1 VDRRDFLKGLSY
13 FASAL
18 TLSSFPLYSGCD
30 GGLKLSW
37 GKKMY
42 DRVIVLGIDGIDPNL
57 IDRFILEGDLP
68 NFKRL
73 SQTGSYSR
81 LATSNPPQSPVS
93 WSNIGTGADAGGH
106 GVFDFIVR
114 NPKNYMPDLGVLKIN
129 RKNVLGIREKMFDPT
144 SLAKFFWDYTSE
156 AGIPSCSIRWP
167 MTFPPGNGSG
177 KLLAG
182 LGVPDI
188 KGGLGRY
195 TFFSSAE
202 PDKSKEGWEKIV
214 QLKFKGSGGK
224 RVAETK
230 IVGPSVAGLTGT
242 KDSTIP
248 LKIIREGGNRLILEV
263 SGKRVEAPVGEWTE
277 WIPMEF
283 SGGALKKVSGIGR
296 FYIVSAEP
304 ETGVYL
310 TPLQV
315 NPQDPCF
322 VISRTDDYAA
332 EIAKNIGG
340 PYHTLGIPE
349 DTKPVNEDV
358 LDDDAFISMCDDI
371 MVEREKMLD
380 YGLGN
385 FKEGVFSFVIDTTD
399 RIQHMFWRFLDKEH
413 PLYTKEGEAR
423 YGGIIRD
430 YYKRADKILGEVV
443 SGHVDDKTLLVVCSD
458 HGFTSFRK
466 SFHVNR
472 WLVENGLMTLKSEPD
487 PDDRDGG
494 ALFRGVDW
502 KKTKAYSLG
511 FSSIYLN
518 LKGRESSG
526 IVEVGEA
533 KKLRE
538 KMRAELLKAVDPET
552 GGRIFRNIYEASDIY
567 SKKYIEDSPDLIV
580 GFESGYRM
588 SWQTAIGGTP
598 RGLVALNNKK
608 WSGDHIV
615 DPNIVPGILFSNAKI
630 KGKSPRGMDVAP
642 TVLKAVG
649 IKPEGSIR
657 GKSLI

>member
-1 VDRRDFLKGLSY
+1 
-13 FASAL
+13 
-18 TLSSFPLYSGCD
+18 
-30 GGLKLSW
+30 
-37 GKKMY
+37 MY

-57 IDRFILEGDLP
+57 MDRFIYEGDLP
-68 NFKRL
+68 NFKSL
-73 SQTGSYSR
+73 SEAGSYSR
-81 LATSNPPQSPVS
+81 LGASNPPQSPAA
-93 WSNIGTGADAGGH
+93 WSNIGTGTDSGGH

-114 NPKNYMPDLGVLKIN
+114 NPKNYLPDLGVLKIN

-156 AGIPSCSIRWP
+156 AGIPSFSIRWP

-195 TFFSSAE
+195 TYFSSAE

-214 QLKFKGSGGK
+214 KLDFGGGSK
-224 RVAETK
+224 AKTK
-230 IVGPSVAGLTGT
+230 IVGPAVSGITGA

-248 LKIIREGGNRLILEV
+248 MKVTRSGGERLIIEV
-263 SGKRVEAPVGEWTE
+263 SGKKVEAGVGEWTD

-296 FYIVSAEP
+296 FYVVSTEP
-304 ETGVYL
+304 ETGIYL

-315 NPQDPCF
+315 NPTDPCF

-332 EIAKNIGG
+332 EIAENIGG
-340 PYHTLGIPE
+340 LYHTLGIPE
-349 DTKPVNEDV
+349 DTKPVNEGV

-371 MVEREKMLD
+371 MVEREKMLT
-380 YGLGN
+380 YGLDN
-385 FKEGVFSFVIDTTD
+385 FNEGVFSFVVDTTD
-399 RIQHMFWRFLDKEH
+399 RIQHMFWRFEDKEH

-423 YGGIIRD
+423 YGGVIRD
-430 YYKRADKILGEVV
+430 YYKRTDKILGEIA
-443 SGHVDDKTLLVVCSD
+443 SGHVDDKTLLIVCSD

-466 SFHVNR
+466 GVHLNR
-472 WLVENGLMTLKSEPD
+472 WLVDNGLMKLKSEPD
-487 PDDRDGG
+487 PEDLDGG
-494 ALFRGVDW
+494 ALFRNVDW
-502 KKTKAYSLG
+502 KKTQAYSLG
-511 FSSIYLN
+511 FSSVYLN

-526 IVEVGEA
+526 VVDPGEA
-533 KKLRE
+533 KKL
-538 KMRAELLKAVDPET
+538 KGKIAKELVSALDPET
-552 GGRIFRNIYEASDIY
+552 GGRVFRNVYDAKDIY
-567 SKKYIEDSPDLIV
+567 AKKYIDDSPDLVV

-598 RGLVALNNKK
+598 AGLLAPNNKK

-615 DPNIVPGILFSNAKI
+615 DPEIVPGILFSNAKI
-630 KGKSPRGMDVAP
+630 RGKAPKGMDVAP

-649 IKPEGSIR
+649 IKPDESVQ
-657 GKSLI
+657 GKPFI